1 MFLLVNEC
9 IKYIIPLVRG
19 SEHSN
24 FCQLLNLLY
33 IGDSFIKR

>member
-1 MFLLVNEC
+1 MFLLVNEG
-9 IKYIIPLVRG
+9 IKYIISFVRG
-19 SEHSN
+19 SEHY

>member
-1 MFLLVNEC
+1 MFLLVNEG
-9 IKYIIPLVRG
+9 IKYIISFVRG
-19 SEHSN
+19 SEHSY